1 MFYVGYLSKEYI
13 NFIFFFKQKT
23 AYEMRISDWSS
34 DVCSSDLVELGE
46 RRLGRRACLIDPRPR
61 DVPVGKA
68 PGNERADAEMQ
79 RGIAHQTL
87 DRTGCRARRGA
98 QTDRGIESC
107 GLDADPGGRGGEPA
121 LGLTDIRSEAPTPEL
136 QSLQR

>member
-1 MFYVGYLSKEYI
+1 
-13 NFIFFFKQKT
+13 
-23 AYEMRISDWSS
+23 
-34 DVCSSDLVELGE
+34 
-46 RRLGRRACLIDPRPR
+46 
-61 DVPVGKA
+61 
-68 PGNERADAEMQ
+68 MQ

-121 LGLTDIRSEAPTPEL
+121 LGLPDIRPPPDQSCAIDGRDRTRSEEHTSALPALMRISYASFRLKKTNITRFFGKLTIKPSLTPQNTL
-136 QSLQR
+136 QLVFDCSVPLLIDSS